1 MLITQNHPDF
11 FNALTGSNSKIV
23 EQSLICLYEA
33 LYGNDFIVDEILD
46 RKKARDIV
54 YSVIQ
59 EIPWQRDDEENPF
72 ENDKD
77 KASYIIRRLK
87 DCGWIDFIMDKALLI
102 KTFNFT
108 KSGKKFAQVLYASSD
123 EENILVR
130 QRNVRA
136 TKASLESYRKS
147 DDPADLIDAINFSKY
162 IVSDLTDNINDLRD
176 EKNVLMQLA
185 MEDVKVAGG
194 KFIDF
199 VKDKFAS
206 DIAVKFGK
214 DSANRY
220 ILDIEEIVR
229 DLSLDGLDARQK
241 RLLAHFPMYKKNPNA
256 LKNILDAI
264 DFRLKNACD
273 TKLPQLKKEI
283 SSYIQRGTVI
293 FRQTNSLFFNKNKEV
308 LKIASVIKSK
318 SKDEKQELLENIG
331 KAVKYPNLTMLN
343 LSAIKIKRKS
353 KKNEAVSF
361 LNPEVTMPKEAYIK
375 SNFEQRKHLSFSYSQ
390 KEIREYIQRH
400 FDEAQSESIT
410 NNSFSITNPK
420 EMLIA
425 LYATDIM
432 KQDKETYEVIYT
444 GNKCKNIFFETDEYI
459 IRKKEKTS
467 GN

>member
-1 MLITQNHPDF
+1 MLITQSNPDF
-11 FNALTGSNSKIV
+11 FNALTGANSKIV
-23 EQSLICLYEA
+23 EKSLISLYEA
-33 LYGNDFIVDEILD
+33 LYGNDFITDETLD

-59 EIPWQRDDEENPF
+59 EIPWQKDDAQSFIED
-72 ENDKD
+72 DKE
-77 KASYIIRRLK
+77 KANYIIRRLK
-87 DCGWIDFIMDKALLI
+87 DCGWIDFIMDRALLI

-108 KSGKKFAQVLYASSD
+108 KNGKKFAQTLYASSD

-136 TKASLESYRKS
+136 TKASLESYQKS

-162 IVSDLTDNINDLRD
+162 IVSDLTDNINDLRE
-176 EKNVLMQLA
+176 EKNILMQLA

-206 DIAVKFGK
+206 DIAIKFGK

-220 ILDIEEIVR
+220 ILDIEEIVK
-229 DLSLDGLDARQK
+229 DLSFDGLASRQK
-241 RLLAHFPMYKKNPNA
+241 RLVAHFPMYRKNPNA

-283 SSYIQRGTVI
+283 STYIQRGTVI

-308 LKIASVIKSK
+308 LEIAKIIKDK
-318 SKDEKQELLENIG
+318 KDAEKLKLLEDIG
-331 KAVKYPNLTMLN
+331 KAVKYPNLVILN
-343 LSAIKIKRKS
+343 LSAVKVRRKS
-353 KKNEAVSF
+353 KKDETVSF
-361 LNPEVTMPKEAYIK
+361 LAPEITMPKEAYIK
-375 SNFEQRKHLSFSYSQ
+375 SNFEQKKHLLFSYSQ
-390 KEIREYIQRH
+390 KEIRAYIEKH
-400 FDEAQSESIT
+400 FEESGSLTIT
-410 NNSFSITNPK
+410 NNAFKISNPK
-420 EMLIA
+420 ELLIA

-432 KQDKETYEVIYT
+432 RQDKEKYEVTYT
-444 GNKCKNIFFETDEYI
+444 GNTCKNIYFETNEYI
-459 IRKKEKTS
+459 IRKKEKIS
-467 GN
+467 GE

>member
-1 MLITQNHPDF
+1 MLITQSHPDF
-11 FNALTGSNSKIV
+11 FNALTGANSKIV
-23 EQSLICLYEA
+23 EKSLISLYEA
-33 LYGNDFIVDEILD
+33 LYGNDFITDETLD

-59 EIPWQRDDEENPF
+59 EIPWQKDDAQSFIED
-72 ENDKD
+72 DKE
-77 KASYIIRRLK
+77 KANYIIRRLK
-87 DCGWIDFIMDKALLI
+87 DCGWIDFIMDRALLI

-108 KSGKKFAQVLYASSD
+108 KNGKKFAQTLYASSD

-136 TKASLESYRKS
+136 TKASLESYKKS

-162 IVSDLTDNINDLRD
+162 IVSDLTDNINDLRE
-176 EKNVLMQLA
+176 EKNILMQLA

-206 DIAVKFGK
+206 DIAIKFGK

-220 ILDIEEIVR
+220 ILDIEEIVK
-229 DLSLDGLDARQK
+229 DLSFDGLELRQK
-241 RLLAHFPMYKKNPNA
+241 RLVAHFPMYRKNPNA

-283 SSYIQRGTVI
+283 STYIQRGTVI

-308 LKIASVIKSK
+308 LEIAKIIKDK
-318 SKDEKQELLENIG
+318 KDAEKLKLLEDIG
-331 KAVKYPNLTMLN
+331 KAVKYPNLVILN
-343 LSAIKIKRKS
+343 LSAVKVRRKS
-353 KKNEAVSF
+353 KKDETVSF
-361 LNPEVTMPKEAYIK
+361 LAPEITMPKEAYIK
-375 SNFEQRKHLSFSYSQ
+375 SNFEQKKHLLFSYSQ
-390 KEIREYIQRH
+390 KEIRAYIEKH
-400 FDEAQSESIT
+400 FEESDSLTIT
-410 NNSFSITNPK
+410 NNAFKITNPK
-420 EMLIA
+420 ELLIA

-432 KQDKETYEVIYT
+432 RQDKEKYEVTYT
-444 GNKCKNIFFETDEYI
+444 GNTCKNIYFETNEYI
-459 IRKKEKTS
+459 IRKKEKIS
-467 GN
+467 GK

>member
-1 MLITQNHPDF
+1 MLITQSHPDF
-11 FNALTGSNSKIV
+11 FNALTGANSKIV
-23 EQSLICLYEA
+23 EKSLISLYEA
-33 LYGNDFIVDEILD
+33 LYGNDFITDETLD

-59 EIPWQRDDEENPF
+59 EIPWQKDDAQSFIED
-72 ENDKD
+72 DKE
-77 KASYIIRRLK
+77 KANYIIRRLK
-87 DCGWIDFIMDKALLI
+87 DCGWIDFIMDRALLI

-108 KSGKKFAQVLYASSD
+108 KNGKKFAQTLYASSD

-136 TKASLESYRKS
+136 TKASLESYKKS

-162 IVSDLTDNINDLRD
+162 IVSDLTDNINDLRE
-176 EKNVLMQLA
+176 EKNILMQLA

-206 DIAVKFGK
+206 DIAIKFGK

-220 ILDIEEIVR
+220 ILDIEEIVK
-229 DLSLDGLDARQK
+229 DLSFDGLELRQK
-241 RLLAHFPMYKKNPNA
+241 RLVAHFPMYRKNPNA

-283 SSYIQRGTVI
+283 STYIQRGTVI

-308 LKIASVIKSK
+308 LEIAKIIKDK
-318 SKDEKQELLENIG
+318 KDAQKLKLLEDIG
-331 KAVKYPNLTMLN
+331 KAVKYPNLVILN
-343 LSAIKIKRKS
+343 LSAVKVRRKS
-353 KKNEAVSF
+353 KKDETVSF
-361 LNPEVTMPKEAYIK
+361 LAPEITMPKEAYIK
-375 SNFEQRKHLSFSYSQ
+375 SNFEQKKHLLFSYSQ
-390 KEIREYIQRH
+390 KEIRAYIEKH
-400 FDEAQSESIT
+400 FEESDSLTIT
-410 NNSFSITNPK
+410 NNAFKISNPK
-420 EMLIA
+420 ELLIA

-432 KQDKETYEVIYT
+432 RQDKEKYEVTYT
-444 GNKCKNIFFETDEYI
+444 GNNCKNIYFETNEYI
-459 IRKKEKTS
+459 IRKKEKIS
-467 GN
+467 GK

>member
-1 MLITQNHPDF
+1 MLITQSNPDF
-11 FNALTGSNSKIV
+11 FNALTGANSKIV
-23 EQSLICLYEA
+23 EKSLISLYEA
-33 LYGNDFIVDEILD
+33 LYGNDFITDETLD

-59 EIPWQRDDEENPF
+59 EIPWQKDDAQSFIED
-72 ENDKD
+72 DKE
-77 KASYIIRRLK
+77 KANYIIRRLK
-87 DCGWIDFIMDKALLI
+87 DCGWIDFIMDRALLI

-108 KSGKKFAQVLYASSD
+108 KNGKKFAQTLYASSD

-136 TKASLESYRKS
+136 TKASLESYQKS

-162 IVSDLTDNINDLRD
+162 IVSDLTDNINDLRE
-176 EKNVLMQLA
+176 EKNILMQLA

-206 DIAVKFGK
+206 DIAIKFGK

-220 ILDIEEIVR
+220 ILDIEEIVK
-229 DLSLDGLDARQK
+229 DLSFDGLASRQK
-241 RLLAHFPMYKKNPNA
+241 RLVAHFPMYRKNPNA

-283 SSYIQRGTVI
+283 STYIQRGTVI

-308 LKIASVIKSK
+308 LEIAKIIKDK
-318 SKDEKQELLENIG
+318 KDAEKLKLLEDIG
-331 KAVKYPNLTMLN
+331 KAVKYPNLVILN
-343 LSAIKIKRKS
+343 LSAVKVRRKS
-353 KKNEAVSF
+353 KKDETVSF
-361 LNPEVTMPKEAYIK
+361 LAPEITMPKEAYIK
-375 SNFEQRKHLSFSYSQ
+375 SNFEQKKHLLFSYSQ
-390 KEIREYIQRH
+390 KEIRAYIEKY
-400 FDEAQSESIT
+400 FEESGSLTIT
-410 NNSFSITNPK
+410 NNTFKISNPK
-420 EMLIA
+420 ELLIA

-432 KQDKETYEVIYT
+432 RQDKEKYEVTYT
-444 GNKCKNIFFETDEYI
+444 GNTCKNIYFETNEYI
-459 IRKKEKTS
+459 IRKKEKIS
-467 GN
+467 GE

>member
-1 MLITQNHPDF
+1 MLITQSNPDF
-11 FNALTGSNSKIV
+11 FNALTGANSKIV
-23 EQSLICLYEA
+23 EKSLISLYEA
-33 LYGNDFIVDEILD
+33 LYGNDFITDETLD

-59 EIPWQRDDEENPF
+59 EIPWQKDDAQSFIED
-72 ENDKD
+72 DKE
-77 KASYIIRRLK
+77 KANYIIRRLK
-87 DCGWIDFIMDKALLI
+87 DCGWIDFIMDRALLI

-108 KSGKKFAQVLYASSD
+108 KNGKKFAQTLYASSD

-136 TKASLESYRKS
+136 TKASLESYQKS

-162 IVSDLTDNINDLRD
+162 IVSDLTDNINDLRE
-176 EKNVLMQLA
+176 EKNILMQLA

-206 DIAVKFGK
+206 DIAIKFGK

-220 ILDIEEIVR
+220 ILDIEEIVK
-229 DLSLDGLDARQK
+229 DLSFDGLASRQK
-241 RLLAHFPMYKKNPNA
+241 RLVAHFPMYRKNPNA

-283 SSYIQRGTVI
+283 STYIQRGTVI

-308 LKIASVIKSK
+308 LEIAKIIKDK
-318 SKDEKQELLENIG
+318 KDAEKLKLLEDIG
-331 KAVKYPNLTMLN
+331 KAVKYPNLVILN
-343 LSAIKIKRKS
+343 LSAVKVRRKS
-353 KKNEAVSF
+353 KKDETVSF
-361 LNPEVTMPKEAYIK
+361 LAPEITMPKEAYIK
-375 SNFEQRKHLSFSYSQ
+375 SNFEQKKHLLFSYSQ
-390 KEIREYIQRH
+390 KEIRAYIEKH
-400 FDEAQSESIT
+400 FEESGSLTIT
-410 NNSFSITNPK
+410 NNTFKISNPK
-420 EMLIA
+420 ELLIA

-432 KQDKETYEVIYT
+432 RQDKEKYEVTYT
-444 GNKCKNIFFETDEYI
+444 GNTCKNIYFETNEYI
-459 IRKKEKTS
+459 IRKKEKIS
-467 GN
+467 GE

>member
-1 MLITQNHPDF
+1 MLITENHPDF
-11 FNALTGSNSKIV
+11 FNALTGANSKIV
-23 EQSLICLYEA
+23 EKSLISLYEA
-33 LYGNDFIVDEILD
+33 LYGNDFIMDETLD

-59 EIPWQRDDEENPF
+59 EIPWQKDDTQSFIED
-72 ENDKD
+72 DKE
-77 KASYIIRRLK
+77 KANYIIRRLK

-108 KSGKKFAQVLYASSD
+108 KNGKKFAQILYASSD

-136 TKASLESYRKS
+136 TKASLESYKKS

-162 IVSDLTDNINDLRD
+162 IVSDLTDNINDLRE
-176 EKNVLMQLA
+176 EKNILMQLA

-220 ILDIEEIVR
+220 ILDIEEIVK
-229 DLSLDGLDARQK
+229 DLSFDGLDARQK
-241 RLLAHFPMYKKNPNA
+241 RLIAHFPMYRKNPNA

-293 FRQTNSLFFNKNKEV
+293 FRQTNSLFFNKNKEI
-308 LKIASVIKSK
+308 LKIATIIKK
-318 SKDEKQELLENIG
+318 KKDEEKLKLLEDIG
-331 KAVKYPNLTMLN
+331 KSVRYPNLGILN
-343 LSAIKIKRKS
+343 LSAIKVRRKS
-353 KKNEAVSF
+353 KKDEAVSF
-361 LNPEVTMPKEAYIK
+361 LAPEIIMPKEAYIK

-390 KEIREYIQRH
+390 KEIRAYIEKH
-400 FDEAQSESIT
+400 FEEANSLTIT
-410 NNSFSITNPK
+410 NNSFKITNPK
-420 EMLIA
+420 ELLIA

-432 KQDKETYEVIYT
+432 KQDKEKYEVRYT
-444 GNKCKNIFFETDEYI
+444 GGTCKNIYFETNEYI
-459 IRKKEKTS
+459 ITKKEK
-467 GN
+467 N

>member
-1 MLITQNHPDF
+1 MLITQSHPDF
-11 FNALTGSNSKIV
+11 FNALTGANSKIV
-23 EQSLICLYEA
+23 EKSLISLYEA
-33 LYGNDFIVDEILD
+33 LYGNDFITDETLD

-59 EIPWQRDDEENPF
+59 EIPWQKDDAQSFIED
-72 ENDKD
+72 DKE
-77 KASYIIRRLK
+77 KANYIIRRLK
-87 DCGWIDFIMDKALLI
+87 DCGWIDFIMDRALLI

-108 KSGKKFAQVLYASSD
+108 KNGKKFAQTLYASSD

-136 TKASLESYRKS
+136 TKASLESYQKS

-162 IVSDLTDNINDLRD
+162 IVSDLTDNINDLRE
-176 EKNVLMQLA
+176 EKNILMQLA

-206 DIAVKFGK
+206 DIAIKFGK

-220 ILDIEEIVR
+220 ILDIEEIVK
-229 DLSLDGLDARQK
+229 DLSFDGLESRQK
-241 RLLAHFPMYKKNPNA
+241 RLVAHFPMYRKNPNA

-283 SSYIQRGTVI
+283 STYIQRGTVI

-308 LKIASVIKSK
+308 LEIAKIIKDK
-318 SKDEKQELLENIG
+318 KDAEKLKLLEDIG
-331 KAVKYPNLTMLN
+331 KAVKYPNLVILN
-343 LSAIKIKRKS
+343 LSAVKVRRKS
-353 KKNEAVSF
+353 KKDETVSF
-361 LNPEVTMPKEAYIK
+361 LAPEITMPKEAYIK
-375 SNFEQRKHLSFSYSQ
+375 SNFEQKKHLLFSYSQ
-390 KEIREYIQRH
+390 KEIRAYIEKH
-400 FDEAQSESIT
+400 FEESDSLTIT
-410 NNSFSITNPK
+410 NNAFKISNPK
-420 EMLIA
+420 ELLIA

-432 KQDKETYEVIYT
+432 RQDKEKYEVTYT
-444 GNKCKNIFFETDEYI
+444 GNTCKNIYFETNEYI
-459 IRKKEKTS
+459 IRKKEKIS
-467 GN
+467 GK

>member
-1 MLITQNHPDF
+1 MLITQSHPDF
-11 FNALTGSNSKIV
+11 FNALTGANSKIV
-23 EQSLICLYEA
+23 EKSLISLYEA
-33 LYGNDFIVDEILD
+33 LYGNDFITDETLD

-59 EIPWQRDDEENPF
+59 EIPWQKDDAQSFIED
-72 ENDKD
+72 DKE
-77 KASYIIRRLK
+77 KANYIIRRLK
-87 DCGWIDFIMDKALLI
+87 DCGWIDFIMDRALLI

-108 KSGKKFAQVLYASSD
+108 KNGKKFAQTLYASSD

-136 TKASLESYRKS
+136 TKASLESYKKS

-162 IVSDLTDNINDLRD
+162 IVSDLTDNINDLRE
-176 EKNVLMQLA
+176 EKNILMQLA

-206 DIAVKFGK
+206 DIAIKFGK

-220 ILDIEEIVR
+220 ILDIEEIVK
-229 DLSLDGLDARQK
+229 DLSFDGLELRQK
-241 RLLAHFPMYKKNPNA
+241 RLVAHFPMYRKNPNA

-283 SSYIQRGTVI
+283 STYIQRGTVI

-308 LKIASVIKSK
+308 LEIAKIIKDK
-318 SKDEKQELLENIG
+318 KDAEKVKLLEDIG
-331 KAVKYPNLTMLN
+331 KAVKYPNLVILN
-343 LSAIKIKRKS
+343 LSAVKVRRKS
-353 KKNEAVSF
+353 KKDETVSF
-361 LNPEVTMPKEAYIK
+361 LAPEITMPKEAYIK
-375 SNFEQRKHLSFSYSQ
+375 SNFEQKKHLLFSYSQ
-390 KEIREYIQRH
+390 KEIRAYIEKH
-400 FDEAQSESIT
+400 FEESDSLTIT
-410 NNSFSITNPK
+410 NNAFKISNPK
-420 EMLIA
+420 ELLIA

-432 KQDKETYEVIYT
+432 RQDKEKYEVTYT
-444 GNKCKNIFFETDEYI
+444 GNNCKNIYFETNEYI
-459 IRKKEKTS
+459 IRKKEKIS
-467 GN
+467 GE

>member
-1 MLITQNHPDF
+1 MLVTQSHPDF
-11 FNALTGSNSKIV
+11 FNALTGANSKII
-23 EQSLICLYEA
+23 EQSIISLYAA

-59 EIPWQRDDEENPF
+59 EIPWQNDEDESIL
-72 ENDKD
+72 EEDKD
-77 KASYIIRRLK
+77 KASYIIRRLR

-108 KSGKKFAQVLYASSD
+108 KNGKKFAQILFASSD

-136 TKASLESYRKS
+136 TKASLESYKKS

-176 EKNVLMQLA
+176 EKNLLMQLA
-185 MEDVKVAGG
+185 MDDVKVAGG

-214 DSANRY
+214 DSANRH
-220 ILDIEEIVR
+220 ILDIEEIVK
-229 DLSLDGLDARQK
+229 DLCLDGLELREK
-241 RLLAHFPMYKKNPNA
+241 RLLAHFPMYRKNPNA

-273 TKLPQLKKEI
+273 IKLPQLKKEI

-293 FRQTNSLFFNKNKEV
+293 FRQTNSLFFNKNREV
-308 LKIASVIKSK
+308 LKIASIIKEK
-318 SKDEKQELLENIG
+318 KEDEKLKLLEDIG
-331 KAVKYPNLTMLN
+331 KAVKYPNLTILN
-343 LSAIKIKRKS
+343 LTAIKIRRKS
-353 KKNEAVSF
+353 KKDEAVSF
-361 LNPEVTMPKEAYIK
+361 LSPEIQMPKEAYIK

-390 KEIREYIQRH
+390 KEIREYIKKH
-400 FDEAQSESIT
+400 FNDAKSESIT
-410 NNSFSITNPK
+410 NNSFKITSPK

-432 KQDKETYEVIYT
+432 KQDKDTYEVIYT
-444 GNKCKNIFFETDEYI
+444 GNKCKNIYFETDEYI
-459 IRKKEKTS
+459 IRKKEKIS

>member
-1 MLITQNHPDF
+1 MLITQSHPDF
-11 FNALTGSNSKIV
+11 FNALTGANSKIV
-23 EQSLICLYEA
+23 EKSLISLYEA
-33 LYGNDFIVDEILD
+33 LYGNDFITDETLD

-59 EIPWQRDDEENPF
+59 EIPWQKDDAQSFIED
-72 ENDKD
+72 DKE
-77 KASYIIRRLK
+77 KANYIIRRLK
-87 DCGWIDFIMDKALLI
+87 DCGWIDFIMDRALLI

-108 KSGKKFAQVLYASSD
+108 KNGKKFAQTLYASSD

-136 TKASLESYRKS
+136 TKASLESYQKS

-162 IVSDLTDNINDLRD
+162 IVSDLTDNINDLRE
-176 EKNVLMQLA
+176 EKNILMQLA

-206 DIAVKFGK
+206 DIAIKFGK

-220 ILDIEEIVR
+220 ILDIEEIVK
-229 DLSLDGLDARQK
+229 DLSFDGLESRQK
-241 RLLAHFPMYKKNPNA
+241 RLVAHFPMYRKNPNA

-283 SSYIQRGTVI
+283 STYIQRGTVI

-308 LKIASVIKSK
+308 LEIAKIIKDK
-318 SKDEKQELLENIG
+318 KDAEKLKLLEDIG
-331 KAVKYPNLTMLN
+331 KAVKYPNLVILN
-343 LSAIKIKRKS
+343 LSAVKVRRKS
-353 KKNEAVSF
+353 KKDETVSF
-361 LNPEVTMPKEAYIK
+361 LAPEITMPKEAYIK
-375 SNFEQRKHLSFSYSQ
+375 SNFEQKKHLLFSYSQ
-390 KEIREYIQRH
+390 KEIRAYIEKH
-400 FDEAQSESIT
+400 FEESDSLTIT
-410 NNSFSITNPK
+410 NNAFKISNPK
-420 EMLIA
+420 ELLIA

-432 KQDKETYEVIYT
+432 RQDKEKYEVTYT
-444 GNKCKNIFFETDEYI
+444 GNTCKNIYFETNEYI
-459 IRKKEKTS
+459 IRKKEKIS
-467 GN
+467 GE